1 LPWSS
6 LPTPHRRAIF
16 LGGYA
21 LAAMLAGAEIVIFG
35 LALNPRVQPDYR
47 AFYLDETTTC
57 LNRDRIG
64 SYGLGETISF
74 LHLGKQAERMKRAGS
89 MKVCGWTG
97 PTGDGTYSLGETSRL
112 RVKIPA
118 IVGDLAATLEM
129 APMLRPPQT
138 TQRVVLSV
146 NGARVHEAM
155 LSGDAPQ
162 KVSFVIPQTVL
173 GRSQVLDMAFDYPD
187 SIRQTPVASNI
198 YDRAIK
204 LVSFRLDSAT
214 SADGADGGATDRSS
228 APRTPIGGVPGD

>member
-6 LPTPHRRAIF
+6 IPAPYRRAAF
-16 LGGYA
+16 AGGYA
-21 LAAMLAGAEIVIFG
+21 LAALLAGAEIFILG
-35 LALNPRVQPDYR
+35 LALNPQVHPDYR
-47 AFYLDETTTC
+47 AYYIDETTTC

-64 SYGLGETISF
+64 SYSLGETVLF
-74 LHLGKQAERMKRAGS
+74 LHLGRQAERMKRAAG

-112 RVKIPA
+112 RMKIPE
-118 IVGDLAATLEM
+118 IPGGLRATLEM

-138 TQRVVLSV
+138 TQRVIISV
-146 NGARVHEAM
+146 NGIRLHEVT

-162 KVSFVIPQTVL
+162 KVSFAIPQALLAGT
-173 GRSQVLDMAFDYPD
+173 GVLDMAFDYPD

-204 LVSFRLDSAT
+204 LVSFRLDPA
-214 SADGADGGATDRSS
+214 AEGADVGATDPAS
-228 APRTPIGGVPGD
+228 AAQTPIDRAPGD